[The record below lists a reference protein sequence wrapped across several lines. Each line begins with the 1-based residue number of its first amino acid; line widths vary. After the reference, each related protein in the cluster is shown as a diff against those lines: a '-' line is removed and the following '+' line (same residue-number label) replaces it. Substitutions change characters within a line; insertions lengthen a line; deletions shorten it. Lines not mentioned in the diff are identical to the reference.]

1 MHVALFLCKNSSYT
15 ALKSKHIMSENHTE
29 PALEPEAQ
37 AESINN
43 ETMDS
48 QNSEANA
55 PETTETAVDTAPDK
69 VASLEAEVAEL
80 KDKYLRLYSEFDNYR
95 KRVIKEKSDIKILA
109 TGDVMSKLLE
119 VVDDFDR
126 TQKAI
131 EHTEDIE
138 VIKEGMILI
147 FSKLAKVLENQ
158 GLKPMQTIGNHFD
171 PDFHESI
178 ASIPAPDDDS
188 KGKVMD
194 EVQKGYFLHDK
205 PIRFAKV
212 VIGA

>member
-1 MHVALFLCKNSSYT
+1 
-15 ALKSKHIMSENHTE
+15 MSENHTE

-37 AESINN
+37 AESITN

-48 QNSEANA
+48 PNSEANA
-55 PETTETAVDTAPDK
+55 PETNEAEVDTAPDK

-109 TGDVMSKLLE
+109 TGDVLSKLLE

-131 EHTEDIE
+131 EHTEDIA

-158 GLKPMQTIGNHFD
+158 GLKPMQTIGNNFD

-188 KGKVMD
+188 KGKVLD